1 MTFQSLGLPDKV
13 VQALQS
19 AGFQQPA
26 AVQVMSPPSLQSA
39 SEAPVLALS
48 SAFVMLGYCM
58 PYQDLEQHCVLC

>member
-26 AVQVMSPPSLQSA
+26 AVQVMSPLASSQHQRPLFLLCHRLSLC
-39 SEAPVLALS
+39 
-48 SAFVMLGYCM
+48 LGTACRTRT
-58 PYQDLEQHCVLC
+58 